1 MNSEYLW
8 IAVAVIVLLIVF
20 FKSNSVSPSVSNPT
34 DADVVE
40 ALKRGEK
47 IKAIKYYREI
57 HGVGLKQAKETVE
70 AMKVE

>member
-8 IAVAVIVLLIVF
+8 VAVIAVVLIIVF
-20 FKSNSVSPSVSNPT
+20 FKSNNVTPSVSNPT

-70 AMKVE
+70 AMKIE